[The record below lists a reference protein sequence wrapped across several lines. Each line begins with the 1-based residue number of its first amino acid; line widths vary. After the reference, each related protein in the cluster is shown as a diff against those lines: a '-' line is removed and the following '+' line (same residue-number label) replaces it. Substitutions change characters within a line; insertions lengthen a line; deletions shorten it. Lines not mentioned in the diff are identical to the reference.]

1 MGVSTNTEGG
11 YIRAMAHALKDKKRL
26 AARISRIRGQLN
38 AIDRAVREE
47 KDCYRI
53 LQTTAACHG
62 ALNSLMVEILE
73 SHIRHHL
80 LEPDAARVAERRKA
94 AREVIQIINAFLR

>member
-1 MGVSTNTEGG
+1 
-11 YIRAMAHALKDKKRL
+11 MAHTIQDKKRV

-38 AIDRAVREE
+38 AIDRAIRDDL
-47 KDCYRI
+47 DCFQI

-73 SHIRHHL
+73 GHIRYHL
-80 LEPDAARVAERRKA
+80 LEPGRDSRAERRKA
-94 AREVIQIINAFLR
+94 AREVIDIVNAFMR

>member
-1 MGVSTNTEGG
+1 
-11 YIRAMAHALKDKKRL
+11 MAHTIKDKKHL
-26 AARISRIRGQLN
+26 VARISRIRGQLN
-38 AIDRAVREE
+38 AIDRALQEE
-47 KDCYRI
+47 EDCYRI

-80 LEPDAARVAERRKA
+80 LGPESARVAERRKA
-94 AREVIQIINAFLR
+94 AREVITIINAFLR